1 MSTSSTLI
9 ANSALEERLHKIAHK
24 IVELR
29 LESPVNFFLEIHI
42 PITTL
47 LHTTTLMFQ
56 PIASPLFGAERIS
69 TLEQILA
76 DKKNISRLIE
86 LIETYSVAKKAKK

>member
-1 MSTSSTLI
+1 VTNSSKTI
-9 ANSALEERLHKIAHK
+9 SSEQLEERLNKIAQK
-24 IVELR
+24 VVELR

-56 PIASPLFGAERIS
+56 PMASPLFGTERIS

-86 LIETYSVAKKAKK
+86 LIETYSIAKKAKK